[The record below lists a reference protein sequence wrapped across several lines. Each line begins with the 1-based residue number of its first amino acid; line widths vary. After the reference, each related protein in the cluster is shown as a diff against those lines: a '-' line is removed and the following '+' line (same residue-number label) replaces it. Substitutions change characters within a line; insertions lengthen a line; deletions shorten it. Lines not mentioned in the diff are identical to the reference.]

1 MTPEQTTRE
10 QGRKHVTFTQAKQN
24 SGSSLL
30 EYLSEQGSIAK
41 AKVVEFYEMMKEPLP
56 YSKKIGDADGDA
68 ENTEEAPTW
77 TSNFLP
83 KQLLDRMPIKGEII
97 SSIAELFPKTNY
109 SLTQAAYRGDLS
121 SMRQVI
127 STEKANEIEDEMSN
141 FTPLHLAARAG
152 HYEAV
157 MLLLEY
163 GANPNA
169 QDSWNGTPF
178 HAACAMGHLDCVI
191 AMLKNGI
198 NKADYNAL
206 NNFAQTPLDLAL
218 KHRQEEV
225 VHRLRYLEA
234 ETGQVAIERILRLQ
248 KTKKQERVRNGVS
261 SEEEQSGWLET
272 FYDWTY

>member
-1 MTPEQTTRE
+1 MFRAILIVPPQKTP
-10 QGRKHVTFTQAKQN
+10 HF
-24 SGSSLL
+24 S
-30 EYLSEQGSIAK
+30 
-41 AKVVEFYEMMKEPLP
+41 
-56 YSKKIGDADGDA
+56 
-68 ENTEEAPTW
+68 
-77 TSNFLP
+77 
-83 KQLLDRMPIKGEII
+83 
-97 SSIAELFPKTNY
+97 
-109 SLTQAAYRGDLS
+109 
-121 SMRQVI
+121 
-127 STEKANEIEDEMSN
+127 
-141 FTPLHLAARAG
+141 
-152 HYEAV
+152 
-157 MLLLEY
+157 
-163 GANPNA
+163 
-169 QDSWNGTPF
+169 
-178 HAACAMGHLDCVI
+178 AACAMGHLDCVI